1 MSEIHSITLQGFKS
15 ILEPQTLV
23 LKPLTIISGTNSA
36 GKSSFMQ
43 AVLLLK
49 QSVDSPY
56 DSGEIKVNGSNVKFN
71 DVNQMLSNID
81 GKRSKNFKI
90 TFDVSDHDFD
100 LDTETLKKTR
110 YNVSCEYGKEN
121 NSGLMIKSIDID
133 DYSSERPIS
142 LNSKSKEI
150 SGPALSRLS
159 EMGVLGVFYD
169 VMSKRE
175 RPADS
180 YWTVVPRKCF
190 FNVEYKIGKD
200 TINSGLNICSA
211 INDFCSELIHLPGL
225 RGNPERTYEKIA
237 MFDSFPGTFERY
249 TASVIFNWL
258 NKKQKKNIKKLEKDI
273 SFLGLGNNVE
283 VRYVDD
289 ANLEI
294 CISKLPVTIQSRNVS
309 VVNDDPDMLVSI
321 ADVGFGVSQ
330 ALPILVAL
338 IVAKRGQVVYIEQP
352 EIHLH
357 PRAQANLVKPLIE
370 ASSRGVRVIIET
382 HSSILLRALQTAV
395 ARDEI
400 KSDDLSLNW
409 FSRNE
414 NGSTKITTEIVDEFG
429 AFGEW
434 PVDFDDV
441 YLKAENEYLDA
452 VEQKYEKNR

>member
-15 ILEPQTLV
+15 ILDPQTLV

-81 GKRSKNFKI
+81 GKRSRNFRVS
-90 TFDVSDHDFD
+90 FDVSDYKYD
-100 LDTETLKKTR
+100 LDTEAAIKKR
-110 YNVSCEYGKEN
+110 YKVSCEYGKEN
-121 NSGLMIKSIDID
+121 NSGLMVKSVDID
-133 DYSSERPIS
+133 DYSNERPIS
-142 LNSKSKEI
+142 LSSKLKSI
-150 SGPALSRLS
+150 NDATLSRLS
-159 EMGVLGVFYD
+159 EIGVLGVFYD
-169 VMSKRE
+169 VMSNRE

-180 YWTVVPRKCF
+180 DWTVAPRKCF
-190 FNVEYKIGKD
+190 LNVEYRLGRD

-211 INDFCSELIHLPGL
+211 INDFCSDLIHLPGL

-237 MFDSFPGTFERY
+237 MLDSFPGTFEKY

-258 NKKQKKNIKKLEKDI
+258 NKRQKRNVRKLEQQL
-273 SFLGLGNNVE
+273 SFLGLGNNVD

-294 CISKLPVTIQSRNVS
+294 CISKLPVTTQSKREP
-309 VVNDDPDMLVSI
+309 VVYSDPDMLVSI

-338 IVAKRGQVVYIEQP
+338 IVAKEGQVVYIEQP

-400 KSDDLSLNW
+400 KSKDLSLNW

-441 YLKAENEYLDA
+441 YLQAENEYLDA